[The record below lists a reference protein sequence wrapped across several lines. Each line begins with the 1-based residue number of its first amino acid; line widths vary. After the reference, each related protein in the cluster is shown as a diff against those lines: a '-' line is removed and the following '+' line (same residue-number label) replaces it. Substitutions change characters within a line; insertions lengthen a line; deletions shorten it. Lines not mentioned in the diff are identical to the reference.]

1 MVSYVKFEMG
11 KDLSEKAYEVI
22 ELARQSGK
30 IRKGANEVT
39 KIVERGQAKLIV
51 MAVDVQPEEILMHMP
66 LLCEEKSTPYAYVP
80 SKQELGAAAGLEVPT
95 ASVAILDPGKGKA
108 ALEDLVKKVNDL
120 KK

>member
-1 MVSYVKFEMG
+1 MVSYVKFEMS
-11 KDLSEKAYEVI
+11 KDLSEKAYEII

-39 KIVERGQAKLIV
+39 KIIERGQAKLVV
-51 MAVDVQPEEILMHMP
+51 MAVDVQPEEILMHLP
-66 LLCEEKSTPYAYVP
+66 LLCEEKNAPFAYVP

-95 ASVAILDPGKGKA
+95 ASVAIMDAGKGKA
-108 ALEDLVKKVNDL
+108 SLEDLVKKIADL